1 MVWALRIP
9 GAIRV
14 SVRFHPASS
23 LADGDRVVL
32 YKSKLR
38 EEDDVWGSFGASSDW
53 PGTGNKEPLEIT
65 SGVVYVGFFS
75 ASGQG
80 QTPWGF
86 KLFASATHFRGEAL
100 QPSPTKFKKKKTWN
114 NMITAA
120 KASKHLHA
128 EFSAKETL
136 MCQENERLAME
147 LAAVT
152 RQKEVIEKERETW
165 VQRLNRLKEGGER
178 ERQTLEETVREL
190 QEEVMQLKEGG
201 KIELFEQIA
210 HKQANQ
216 RASAQVKLHKEL
228 NKQEVEENIAR
239 VNARSN
245 VQARRRNSLVAFQRV
260 GNKVVTGVKVTG
272 VARAGRVALKQQT
285 LEQKKKYED
294 QVMMVKNEADEK
306 TNGLLKEI
314 YNKEAASPQQV
325 KQTLFLGAMTMDK
338 SELDSMHH
346 LLDLSRQAVSRVTK
360 TVLEET
366 KYNIH
371 AVEKE
376 VIKGVIES
384 NNTYKKA
391 AQWLEL
397 READA
402 LRRLQH
408 LPNEGSDEKEGMR
421 LQSPNCGTVEGLL
434 AEAAETQQMMRS
446 MVICALGE
454 NGVGVG
460 LGDGQG
466 VGVGEDISKHWSTK
480 KEFRVQADWASSL
493 FDPSTKSIERTN
505 QKVEYKY
512 SGLTSAVGGTG
523 GKRQEISGYRRVHD
537 AARLAVICADCD
549 MVLKAVEQ
557 IKRTFDVVEL
567 QNRHREPTVLGWAD
581 VTMLVNVPLGD
592 RWHVGEIQVQH
603 NHYFRARLTVHQHYV
618 ALRNSL
624 PDKCKVK
631 ASELEKVQKL
641 ICEQVQRLIDQTE
654 WNVKRTEKKRAKLR
668 KKPKGNFM
676 APTKAAL
683 ARVGDRDDDRGRP
696 TERRPSLEGRRGG
709 S

>member
-1 MVWALRIP
+1 MPTITHRLALQGYQEAWGHKEFKEHSLKAHRLTRSQPQGSSKFARSKEADKFIGSLTGSRRAKNESCERCPHHEAQLQEQTLQLAQRQEEIARLNQCYDQRQEVSCESKHPYPPQCSMVWALRIP

-165 VQRLNRLKEGGER
+165 VQRMPTITHRLALQGYQEAWGHKEFKEHSLKAHRLTRSQPQGSSKFARSKEADKFIGSLTGSRRAKNESCERCPHHEAQLQEQTLQLAQRQEEIARLNQCYDQRQEVSCESKHPYPPQCSMVWALRIPGAIRVSVRFHPASSLADGDRVVLYKSKLREEDDVWGSFGASSDWPGTGNKEPLEITSGVVYVGFFSASGQGQTPWGFKLFASATHFRGEALQPSPTKFKKKKTWNNMITAAKASKHLHAEFSAKETLMCQENERLAMELAAVTRQKEVTEKERETWVQRVNRLKEGGER

-285 LEQKKKYED
+285 LEQKKKY
-294 QVMMVKNEADEK
+294 
-306 TNGLLKEI
+306 
-314 YNKEAASPQQV
+314 
-325 KQTLFLGAMTMDK
+325 MD
-338 SELDSMHH
+338 
-346 LLDLSRQAVSRVTK
+346 
-360 TVLEET
+360 
-366 KYNIH
+366 
-371 AVEKE
+371 
-376 VIKGVIES
+376 
-384 NNTYKKA
+384 
-391 AQWLEL
+391 
-397 READA
+397 
-402 LRRLQH
+402 
-408 LPNEGSDEKEGMR
+408 
-421 LQSPNCGTVEGLL
+421 
-434 AEAAETQQMMRS
+434 
-446 MVICALGE
+446 
-454 NGVGVG
+454 
-460 LGDGQG
+460 
-466 VGVGEDISKHWSTK
+466 
-480 KEFRVQADWASSL
+480 
-493 FDPSTKSIERTN
+493 
-505 QKVEYKY
+505 
-512 SGLTSAVGGTG
+512 
-523 GKRQEISGYRRVHD
+523 
-537 AARLAVICADCD
+537 
-549 MVLKAVEQ
+549 
-557 IKRTFDVVEL
+557 
-567 QNRHREPTVLGWAD
+567 HR
-581 VTMLVNVPLGD
+581 
-592 RWHVGEIQVQH
+592 
-603 NHYFRARLTVHQHYV
+603 
-618 ALRNSL
+618 
-624 PDKCKVK
+624 
-631 ASELEKVQKL
+631 
-641 ICEQVQRLIDQTE
+641 
-654 WNVKRTEKKRAKLR
+654 
-668 KKPKGNFM
+668 
-676 APTKAAL
+676 
-683 ARVGDRDDDRGRP
+683 
-696 TERRPSLEGRRGG
+696 
-709 S
+709 